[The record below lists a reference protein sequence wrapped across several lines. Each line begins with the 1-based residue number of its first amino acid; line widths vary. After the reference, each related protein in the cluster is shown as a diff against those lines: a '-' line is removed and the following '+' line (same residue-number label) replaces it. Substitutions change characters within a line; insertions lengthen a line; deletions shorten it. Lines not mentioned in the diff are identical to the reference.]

1 MIGGRNAECPIMIG
15 FCPIMIGGFVPFDL
29 KFAT

>member
-1 MIGGRNAECPIMIG
+1 MIGMKNKKSPIMIV
-15 FCPIMIGGFVPFDL
+15 FCPIMIGGFMLFDL